1 MTQRIL
7 TLLLCAGPLLA
18 QAPAKATPPPVPA
31 APAAAK
37 ATPPPVP
44 AAQVPIEDVA
54 LIKATP
60 YRPTM
65 QRDPFSAP
73 RDEKPN
79 ERGDTLDD
87 IAVKGM
93 IRMDGKTFAIVSDG
107 RGNVRWLPVGHRFK
121 DGEITAISDKSVT
134 FRQWELNTTNRSVFR
149 TNTKT
154 FKREE
159 GKR

>member
-1 MTQRIL
+1 MIGRL
-7 TLLLCAGPLLA
+7 LLFPLLASTLLLG
-18 QAPAKATPPPVPA
+18 QAPSKDTAPAVA
-31 APAAAK
+31 APSA
-37 ATPPPVP
+37 P
-44 AAQVPIEDVA
+44 EDVA

-60 YRPTM
+60 YKPSI

-73 RDEKPN
+73 RDERPA
-79 ERGDTLDD
+79 DALDLLED
-87 IAVKGM
+87 ISVKGM
-93 IRMDGKTFAIVSDG
+93 IRKDGKNFAIVSDS

-134 FRQWELNTTNRSVFR
+134 FHQWEVSTTNRSVFR
-149 TNTKT
+149 TITKT